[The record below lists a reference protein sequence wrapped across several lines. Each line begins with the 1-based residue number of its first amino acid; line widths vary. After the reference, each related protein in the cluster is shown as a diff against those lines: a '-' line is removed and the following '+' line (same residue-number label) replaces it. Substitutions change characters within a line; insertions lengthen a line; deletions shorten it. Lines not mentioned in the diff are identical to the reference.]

1 MEVGGAFLTLGKAL
15 LQRVTEHLKRSRCSY
30 SEFQHAAP
38 PPSLLRDP
46 LRLGEIH
53 EADPPPPPHLAV
65 KQLAGPRP
73 GAAQCPLLPPGGWA
87 SPSRTQGLGCGPPT
101 AWLLRP
107 QQQLPKPTHVEH
119 AGDASETPLGASSQA
134 VCWRLGCQS
143 LRVSETHTQ
152 PGENYTPRTL
162 TSRGKSLASRSHRGG

>member
-87 SPSRTQGLGCGPPT
+87 SPPRTHRAWAAVHPQPGFCDLSSSCQNPHMWSMQGMLQRLLWAPAPRLCAG
-101 AWLLRP
+101 AWGAR
-107 QQQLPKPTHVEH
+107 
-119 AGDASETPLGASSQA
+119 ASECQKHTPSQA
-134 VCWRLGCQS
+134 KI
-143 LRVSETHTQ
+143 TH
-152 PGENYTPRTL
+152 PGP
-162 TSRGKSLASRSHRGG
+162 